1 MEKTFNLLCSVIQ
14 PAFCYMT
21 HVLFL
26 IPDCVE
32 RGQVNSFFS
41 DLKQQIDQIVHK
53 VNVLTSSHNLTIKH
67 NQMHHAGM
75 PKKNYYSANGYIL
88 KQKHGVPFV
97 MLSVPLLQWLMNA
110 FPNNGHLTRQQKRLT

>member
-1 MEKTFNLLCSVIQ
+1 MEKTFHLLCSVIQ
-14 PAFCYMT
+14 PVLCYMM

-67 NQMHHAGM
+67 NQMRHA
-75 PKKNYYSANGYIL
+75 YSANGYIL

-97 MLSVPLLQWLMNA
+97 MLSVPTCPLLQWLMNA